1 MNRWL
6 AHLPPGSAPPFL
18 RPWLLESGSLTA
30 RLQAHCGRFEVR
42 LLRHSHGVCQPDQAG
57 VIGLARAVRVR
68 EREVLLCCDGEP
80 MVYAHTV
87 AALACAAD
95 WPFFNRLGQRSLGT
109 ALFSDP
115 LIARGRLQHARLH
128 ARHALARRAAAAAP
142 ACRDERLLHA
152 RRCLYRRHRGLLLVT
167 ELFLPTLARLA
178 RLAPRR

>member
-6 AHLPPGSAPPFL
+6 AHLPPGSAQPWL
-18 RPWLLESGSLTA
+18 RPWLREPGSLTA
-30 RLQAHCGRFEVR
+30 RLQAHCTRFEVR
-42 LLRHSHGVCQPDQAG
+42 LLRQAQGVCRPDQAG
-57 VIGLARAVRVR
+57 AIGLARPARVR

-80 MVYAHTV
+80 VVYAHTV

-95 WPFFNRLGQRSLGT
+95 WPFFHRLGRRSLGT

-115 LIARGRLQHARLH
+115 LIARGCLQHARLH
-128 ARHALARRAAAAAP
+128 ARHTLARRAAAVAP
-142 ACRDERLLHA
+142 SCRDERVLHA

-178 RLAPRR
+178 PRR

>member
-1 MNRWL
+1 VNRWL
-6 AHLPPGSAPPFL
+6 AHLPPGSAPPLL
-18 RPWLLESGSLTA
+18 RPWLLEPGSLTA
-30 RLQAHCGRFEVR
+30 RLQNHCERFEVR
-42 LLRHSHGVCQPDQAG
+42 LLRQSHGVCQPDQAG
-57 VIGLARAVRVR
+57 VIGLARAARVR

-80 MVYAHTV
+80 VVYAHTV

-95 WPFFNRLGQRSLGT
+95 WPFFHRLGQRSLGT

-115 LIARGRLQHARLH
+115 LIARGRLHHARLH
-128 ARHALARRAAAAAP
+128 ARHALTRRAAAAAP

-178 RLAPRR
+178 PRR

>member
-6 AHLPPGSAPPFL
+6 AHLPPGSAPSFL
-18 RPWLLESGSLTA
+18 RPWLLEPGSLTA
-30 RLQAHCGRFEVR
+30 RLQAHSRHFEVR
-42 LLRHSHGVCQPDQAG
+42 LLRQSHGVCRPDQARM
-57 VIGLARAVRVR
+57 IGLARAVRVR
-68 EREVLLCCDGEP
+68 EREVLLCCDGQP
-80 MVYAHTV
+80 VVYAHTV
-87 AALACAAD
+87 TALSSAAD
-95 WPFFNRLGQRSLGT
+95 WPFFHRLGQRSLGT

-115 LIARGRLQHARLH
+115 LIARGCLQHARLH

-142 ACRDERLLHA
+142 ACSNERVLHA

>member
-1 MNRWL
+1 VNRWL
-6 AHLPPGSAPPFL
+6 AHLPPGSAPPLL
-18 RPWLLESGSLTA
+18 RPWLLEPGSLTA
-30 RLQAHCGRFEVR
+30 RLQNHCERFEVR
-42 LLRHSHGVCQPDQAG
+42 LLRQSHGVCQPDQAG
-57 VIGLARAVRVR
+57 VIGLARAARVR

-80 MVYAHTV
+80 VVYAHTV

-95 WPFFNRLGQRSLGT
+95 WPFFHRLGQRSLGT

-128 ARHALARRAAAAAP
+128 ARHALTRRAAAAAP

-178 RLAPRR
+178 PRR

>member
-1 MNRWL
+1 VNRWL

-18 RPWLLESGSLTA
+18 QPWLLEPGSLTA
-30 RLQAHCGRFEVR
+30 RLQAHCRHFEVR
-42 LLRHSHGVCQPDQAG
+42 LLRQSHGVCQPDQAG
-57 VIGLARAVRVR
+57 VIGLARAARVR

-80 MVYAHTV
+80 VVYAHTV

-128 ARHALARRAAAAAP
+128 ARHALP

-178 RLAPRR
+178 PRR